1 MSKKKDS
8 IRASFGVNNCITDS
22 YDEALAVKC
31 YNGIFVGKQNDGII
45 SFRGIPF
52 AKSPVGE
59 LRWKAPVAPEDS
71 ESVFEAYY
79 NGKTPIQTEWKTEQ
93 ASYYPQGEDCL
104 YLNVWTNPA
113 DERRDKTVMVFFH
126 GGSYGWG
133 GTADPMYDGA
143 ALVRKQPD
151 IILVTVGYRTGL
163 MGFVDFSSVEG
174 GETFPDAPNLG
185 LLDQLEGLRWVQNNI
200 AAFGGNPQNVTI
212 FGESAGGGSVSL
224 LPIIPEAKGLFRHVI
239 AQSGSVAL
247 TFSKEE
253 CRDFTDRLMRESK
266 AESMSDLMKLSE
278 EELIKLNE
286 KLNLYNNFP
295 QRDGKLIPVNPY
307 LSYRDGLTKDVDI
320 LIGTNADEANYWIG
334 EIGGIVPYRFSIPVK
349 YENDLRVLSKEDKK
363 RVKQFVSEQSGHS
376 IWGMSAFYSEIMFRL
391 PAIAQAKLHSDNGG
405 RSYMYFWTKP
415 SVMRFCRACHA
426 VELAYVFGN
435 LDETIYTGERA
446 DETLSDT
453 VIQMWTNFARTGDP
467 STDLLE
473 WKPYSA
479 ENRSTM
485 ILTDEPHLAD
495 DVHPERRKQ
504 LAPLLK
510 YMINASYA
518 TLDYNVPFVRKA
530 AAIGLAG
537 AAVIGGVA
545 CLLLINK
552 DKKTTQKKKKNN
564 KERGSKS

>member
-1 MSKKKDS
+1 MNEHIVYK
-8 IRASFGVNNCITDS
+8 GVFAPYMEGYVRLKESCGF
-22 YDEALAVKC
+22 K
-31 YNGIFVGKQNDGII
+31 II
-45 SFRGIPF
+45 STKWFFKEFDDFTIEQRVAAPDLTQELISTWALTRANDCSRTLSGKYSHLAQLARYMNERGIKAYITPVPKSNNSRGF
-52 AKSPVGE
+52 APYIF
-59 LRWKAPVAPEDS
+59 S
-71 ESVFEAYY
+71 ES
-79 NGKTPIQTEWKTEQ
+79 QM
-93 ASYYPQGEDCL
+93 
-104 YLNVWTNPA
+104 A
-113 DERRDKTVMVFFH
+113 D
-126 GGSYGWG
+126 
-133 GTADPMYDGA
+133 
-143 ALVRKQPD
+143 
-151 IILVTVGYRTGL
+151 
-163 MGFVDFSSVEG
+163 
-174 GETFPDAPNLG
+174 
-185 LLDQLEGLRWVQNNI
+185 
-200 AAFGGNPQNVTI
+200 I
-212 FGESAGGGSVSL
+212 F
-224 LPIIPEAKGLFRHVI
+224 
-239 AQSGSVAL
+239 
-247 TFSKEE
+247 KE
-253 CRDFTDRLMRESK
+253 TDRLMRESK

-307 LSYRDGLTKDVDI
+307 LPYRDGLTKDVDI

-391 PAIAQAKLHSDNGG
+391 PAIAQAKLHADNGG

-552 DKKTTQKKKKNN
+552 DKKPTQKKNN

>member
-1 MSKKKDS
+1 MSKKKDL
-8 IRASFGVNNCITDS
+8 IRASFGVNNCITDG
-22 YDEALAVKC
+22 YDETLAVKC
-31 YNGIFVGKQNDGII
+31 HNGIFVGKQNDGII

-79 NGKTPIQTEWKTEQ
+79 NGKTPIQTEWKTAQ

-224 LPIIPEAKGLFRHVI
+224 LPIIPEAKGLFRRVI

-286 KLNLYNNFP
+286 KLN
-295 QRDGKLIPVNPY
+295 V
-307 LSYRDGLTKDVDI
+307 
-320 LIGTNADEANYWIG
+320 
-334 EIGGIVPYRFSIPVK
+334 
-349 YENDLRVLSKEDKK
+349 
-363 RVKQFVSEQSGHS
+363 
-376 IWGMSAFYSEIMFRL
+376 
-391 PAIAQAKLHSDNGG
+391 
-405 RSYMYFWTKP
+405 
-415 SVMRFCRACHA
+415 
-426 VELAYVFGN
+426 
-435 LDETIYTGERA
+435 
-446 DETLSDT
+446 
-453 VIQMWTNFARTGDP
+453 
-467 STDLLE
+467 
-473 WKPYSA
+473 
-479 ENRSTM
+479 
-485 ILTDEPHLAD
+485 
-495 DVHPERRKQ
+495 
-504 LAPLLK
+504 
-510 YMINASYA
+510 
-518 TLDYNVPFVRKA
+518 
-530 AAIGLAG
+530 
-537 AAVIGGVA
+537 
-545 CLLLINK
+545 
-552 DKKTTQKKKKNN
+552 
-564 KERGSKS
+564 